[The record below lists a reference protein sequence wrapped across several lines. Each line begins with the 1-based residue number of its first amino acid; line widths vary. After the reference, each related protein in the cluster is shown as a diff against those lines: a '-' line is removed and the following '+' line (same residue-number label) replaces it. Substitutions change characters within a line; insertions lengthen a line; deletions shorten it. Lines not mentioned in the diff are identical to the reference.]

1 MANMQYELTEHG
13 TVHIADEVIQIIAGL
28 ATSEVDG
35 VIGMSGS
42 FAGGLTES
50 LTGKRNLTKGVKVQF
65 TEDERICTIDVSV
78 VLRFG
83 VSIPNTSMEMQ
94 ERIKSSVESMTGLK
108 VATVNVHVV
117 GVVFQSDEE
126 NLTDADRFVGAENTP
141 QV

>member
-1 MANMQYELTEHG
+1 MADMQYELTEHG

-35 VIGMSGS
+35 VTSMGGS

-65 TEDERICTIDVSV
+65 TEDERTCTIDVSA

-83 VSIPNTSMEMQ
+83 VSIPNTSLAIQ
-94 ERIKSSVESMTGLK
+94 ERIKSSVETMTGLK
-108 VATVNVHVV
+108 VDPVNVHVV
-117 GVVFQSDEE
+117 GVVFQSDQED
-126 NLTDADRFVGAENTP
+126 LSDADQFVGAENSP